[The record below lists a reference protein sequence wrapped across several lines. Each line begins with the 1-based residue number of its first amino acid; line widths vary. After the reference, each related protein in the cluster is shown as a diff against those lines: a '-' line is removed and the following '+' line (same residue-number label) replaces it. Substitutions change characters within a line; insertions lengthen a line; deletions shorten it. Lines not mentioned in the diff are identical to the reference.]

1 MTHKITTGPFAGV
14 RSGDMVTVETC
25 VTGEACVAVNRVI
38 VRRHGDVKFDSA
50 YGIDDC
56 RITSVKT
63 HKKPLAVG
71 DRVRCVSSMYSVH
84 KTVLAIA
91 DDVAW
96 VRDDTDAYHT
106 FYIKELER
114 ADD

>member
-14 RSGDMVTVETC
+14 QTGDMVTVETC

-56 RITSVKT
+56 RIRSVEIR
-63 HKKPLAVG
+63 KKPLAVG
-71 DRVRCVSSMYSVH
+71 DRVRGFHASTVALTIVS
-84 KTVLAIA
+84 I
-91 DDVAW
+91 DGDVAW
-96 VRDDTDAYHT
+96 V
-106 FYIKELER
+106 KEPRGSYMTIYLDKLER